1 MITAP
6 VLSSTDSSNAHNAAS
21 DVLMASADDAIASTT
36 SETAP
41 PRRALS
47 WRPRENATQLA
58 NMQADLVP
66 TPPSS
71 SHHHHDPC
79 LHHGDASE
87 SVLLLHYANQP
98 RDVTFVQPNDTFVT
112 P

>member
-66 TPPSS
+66 APGISFFRGVS
-71 SHHHHDPC
+71 KVR
-79 LHHGDASE
+79 DANLQY
-87 SVLLLHYANQP
+87 SVHVCARTREVGRRLL
-98 RDVTFVQPNDTFVT
+98 RWRSRW
-112 P
+112 